1 MTLGFVLAV
10 FVFLILLESNGGNG
24 GIGGNG
30 GRELCFF
37 SVYELICAKCKADFM
52 NFVRFGKYLAKLHNI
67 Y

>member
-1 MTLGFVLAV
+1 MAVTVELAAMAG
-10 FVFLILLESNGGNG
+10 ES
-24 GIGGNG
+24 
-30 GRELCFF
+30 FAF